1 MEEALCV
8 LVRTSMLATGVY
20 LTVFVAKNFKK
31 EKTFLKIVLVF
42 ALVIIWLLNL
52 SAMFD

>member
-1 MEEALCV
+1 MEEALWV
-8 LVRTSMLATGVY
+8 LAGASMLATEVY
-20 LTVFVAKNFKK
+20 LTVFVAKNLKK
-31 EKTFLKIVLVF
+31 EKTFPKVVLVF